1 MLIADLKMNHK
12 FDFSHKYL
20 YYLEEEYFKINFSN
34 LFVGINNQK
43 VIFIY
48 FYSFIP
54 PQYIFH
60 FFYQVN
66 FII

>member
-43 VIFIY
+43 VMY
-48 FYSFIP
+48 F
-54 PQYIFH
+54 
-60 FFYQVN
+60 